1 VITSH
6 GSLNP
11 SSVAA
16 PGGVAID
23 LTVSSGDG
31 HAHQVVLETTPP
43 RSLAVPAGGRASVRL
58 TSLKNARYGLTVDGA
73 HAGTL
78 IVGAE
83 PGP

>member
-1 VITSH
+1 VRI
-6 GSLNP
+6 N
-11 SSVAA
+11 
-16 PGGVAID
+16 

-31 HAHQVVLETTPP
+31 HAHQVVLRTTPP
-43 RSLAVPAGGRASVRL
+43 RSLAVPAGGRASVQL
-58 TSLKNARYGLTVDGA
+58 TKLGNGRYALTVDGA